1 MNPTNNCP
9 TDQLLPLIQD
19 ELPARTTQRVQSHL
33 DTCEDCQRKIES
45 LAADGDW
52 WSRAIRNLAETTR
65 VPTPTWPGQDSVVI
79 QVTSDKSAVDSS
91 PSASFLS
98 APSHP
103 EMLGRI
109 DDFEVEQKIGQG
121 GMGVVFRGFDSSLN
135 RPVAIKVLAP
145 HLASSGVA
153 RKRFARE
160 AQAAAAVVHPNVVPI
175 YSVKDSPKR
184 PYIVMALV
192 DGRSLQDHVSDNG
205 PLAIKDIVRIARQ
218 IAAGLAEAHKQ
229 GLIHRDIKPA
239 NILLEKDVSRVLI
252 TDFGLARAADD
263 VAMTQTGWLA
273 GTPHYMS
280 PEQARGNDIDR
291 RSDLFSLGSVMY
303 FMATGRE
310 PFRAEKPLAILQK
323 IDRDSPLP
331 ARNINSELPKT
342 LDRIINR
349 LLEKRPDDRFE
360 SAEKLE
366 QLLAKYLAHLQHPQ
380 SISKPVV
387 RQIKWP
393 RLLAQTFGIAV
404 LSTALIFAGVLT
416 WSAYWKSSKNPTTPN
431 SPPPAIAADEDA
443 DLLEGLQ
450 AFEEWESDTN
460 QLNQEIFE
468 LQSKFQEQWNP
479 EQALGNRGTWSDSE
493 LQSLEWEI
501 KQLEDEFS
509 QSTNQSI
516 IERIE
521 K

>member
-1 MNPTNNCP
+1 MNARNCP
-9 TDQLLPLIQD
+9 TDQLRLLIQD
-19 ELPARTTQRVQSHL
+19 ELPSVDTHRIQSHL
-33 DTCEDCQRKIES
+33 DTCETCQREIES
-45 LAADGDW
+45 LAADPQW
-52 WSRAIRNLAETTR
+52 WTRASENLAETTNIPLPEWGDR
-65 VPTPTWPGQDSVVI
+65 LDSVIVQFGSQTSVTKPTPT
-79 QVTSDKSAVDSS
+79 VDLLSS
-91 PSASFLS
+91 
-98 APSHP
+98 PSHP

-109 DDFEVEQKIGQG
+109 DEFDVEQKIGEG
-121 GMGVVFRGFDSSLN
+121 GMGIVFRGFDSALN

-192 DGRSLQDHVSDNG
+192 DGRSLQDHVCENG
-205 PLAIKDIVRIARQ
+205 PLEIKDIIRIAHQ

-229 GLIHRDIKPA
+229 GLVHRDIKPA
-239 NILLEKDVSRVLI
+239 NILLEKDVSRVMI

-291 RSDLFSLGSVMY
+291 RSDLFSLGSVIY

-323 IDRDSPLP
+323 IDQSQPIP
-331 ARNINSELPKT
+331 ARSINNALPKT
-342 LDRIINR
+342 LDHIINR

-366 QLLAKYLAHLQHPQ
+366 MLLAKYLAHLQHPQ
-380 SISKPVV
+380 SIAKPVV
-387 RQIKWP
+387 KSLSLRRKHT
-393 RLLAQTFGIAV
+393 RLVGT
-404 LSTALIFAGVLT
+404 TALLT
-416 WSAYWKSSKNPTTPN
+416 TVALACLSAWIWMPSNRTPAFIE
-431 SPPPAIAADEDA
+431 PANDNWMH
-443 DLLEGLQ
+443 GLQ
-450 AFEEWESDTN
+450 AFDEWESDVNELDQNISSLESAFETEW
-460 QLNQEIFE
+460 QVLQEPTDP
-468 LQSKFQEQWNP
+468 S
-479 EQALGNRGTWSDSE
+479 RWSDPE
-493 LQSLEWEI
+493 LSDIENEVNRLQIQFE
-501 KQLEDEFS
+501 QF
-509 QSTNQSI
+509 NQQVP
-516 IERIE
+516 
-521 K
+521 KGN

>member
-1 MNPTNNCP
+1 MNPKNCP
-9 TDQLLPLIQD
+9 TDQLHLLIQD
-19 ELPARTTQRVQSHL
+19 ELPSIDTHRIQSHL
-33 DTCEDCQRKIES
+33 DTCETCQREIES
-45 LAADGDW
+45 LAADESW
-52 WSRAIRNLAETTR
+52 WNRASGNLADTVN
-65 VPTPTWPGQDSVVI
+65 VPLPNWPDSLDSVIVR
-79 QVTSDKSAVDSS
+79 VDSHSPATKSAPTTDLLSS
-91 PSASFLS
+91 
-98 APSHP
+98 PSHP

-109 DDFEVEQKIGQG
+109 DEFDVEQKIGEG
-121 GMGVVFRGFDSSLN
+121 GMGVVFRGFDSALS

-192 DGRSLQDHVSDNG
+192 DGRSLQDHVSENG
-205 PLAIKDIVRIARQ
+205 PLEIKDIVRIAHQ

-239 NILLEKDVSRVLI
+239 NILLEKDVSRVMI

-291 RSDLFSLGSVMY
+291 RSDLFSLGSVIY

-323 IDRDSPLP
+323 IDQSQPIP
-331 ARNINSELPKT
+331 ARSINNALPKT
-342 LDRIINR
+342 LDHIIDR

-366 QLLAKYLAHLQHPQ
+366 QLLARYLAHLQHPQ
-380 SISKPVV
+380 STAKPVV
-387 RQIKWP
+387 KSVSLRRKHTRIVGTAALAVTTVLAC
-393 RLLAQTFGIAV
+393 LLA
-404 LSTALIFAGVLT
+404 
-416 WSAYWKSSKNPTTPN
+416 WSAMWTSSDGTPKLDD
-431 SPPPAIAADEDA
+431 SPKDIW
-443 DLLEGLQ
+443 LQGLQ
-450 AFEEWESDTN
+450 AFDEWESDAT
-460 QLNQEIFE
+460 QLDQNISNLESAFEKEWLPLQESTGQQIWPEYE
-468 LQSKFQEQWNP
+468 LN
-479 EQALGNRGTWSDSE
+479 
-493 LQSLEWEI
+493 
-501 KQLEDEFS
+501 
-509 QSTNQSI
+509 
-516 IERIE
+516 RIE
-521 K
+521 NEIDRLQNQFEQFNQQVPQGN